1 MHTIEIL
8 RKGKWVPWTA
18 TANRE
23 RLPALLGL
31 ARLLHP
37 GKQVRVRP

>member
-1 MHTIEIL
+1 MYVIEI
-8 RKGKWVPWTA
+8 RKKGEWTA
-18 TANRE
+18 WTSTANPE

-37 GKQVRVRP
+37 GKKVRVRP